1 MPTQTDPGYFFMP
14 NHIILI
20 GASEQPYSLGERIL
34 SNLLSTPFQGK
45 ITPVNPRHHTIA
57 GLPAYTSL
65 NKIPGS
71 ADLIIAVTPPDSYD
85 TLFKTCRKK
94 QLRHIILIQDWD
106 SLSAAEL
113 HTAETAIRKHHGNG
127 LNITACTTAGIQ
139 LPSLGLNIST
149 QDGYAAGH
157 TAILTG
163 NAAVSRQIDTVLKKL
178 HQGISR
184 HISLNYGISP
194 ITSSDWLNR
203 FGHSLHTKTAVLH
216 HNPEEDQRKLFSAI
230 RQFTRHT
237 PLILHI
243 TCRTTETDRAVLHCL
258 ARHCNFLISFNA
270 DDLEAALRAQLSDLP
285 PLSRLDILSDT
296 PAEWLHAHT
305 PENLTLHFPNLPH
318 HIRNGHLTG
327 TPTPSTCHDIA
338 SRQLARPDTQA
349 VLTILSPYGYE
360 DYKKTARA
368 LIRLSEQTA
377 KPLLVSSPFSDGI
390 THFDT
395 PTQAIRTLS
404 YRNTAAALKQAQLD
418 IAPPQPCRLKTPQPQ
433 NIKKALT
440 AANPSLL
447 AEALHLPPYRH
458 TTHNAVQFQF
468 GSHPLYGDILTARR
482 NGQTTA
488 VLPPFTTLDNRHL
501 ARFAELDDTQTL
513 DCFLHTLTV
522 IPEYR
527 QHILGITLNLNGG
540 QYNTDFDL
548 KAPETHNAPG
558 RKTTSKTVQTL
569 EHAAAK
575 MQSAAQYLKH
585 KNPAASE
592 FLRHTSEAAAE
603 LLSSKTATD
612 KKTPNVLPPYPE
624 AHPKILFLKNNMTV
638 TVSPLLPEDAEAKQ
652 KFIRKLSPEARYTR
666 FMTHTNE
673 LPEGTLARLCN
684 PDYYCEAAWTA
695 RDNNDNIVAVARHS
709 RLNRNECEFA
719 IALAEHM
726 RGSGL
731 AQKMMGLVIRTAAQQ
746 GYRAISADILKTNT
760 PMIKLAEKS
769 GFTLKESDT
778 EKNLYR
784 AYLNLAADKTTEK
797 TNKNLRTDHKIT

>member
-1 MPTQTDPGYFFMP
+1 MPAQTDPGYFFMP

-20 GASEQPYSLGERIL
+20 GASEQPYSLGERVL

-85 TLFKTCRKK
+85 TLLKTCRKK

-163 NAAVSRQIDTVLKKL
+163 NAAVSRQIDNILNKL
-178 HQGISR
+178 RQGTSR
-184 HISLNYGISP
+184 HISLHPGISP
-194 ITSSDWLNR
+194 ITSADWLNR

-216 HNPEEDQRKLFSAI
+216 HNPEEDQRRLFSAI

-243 TCRTTETDRAVLHCL
+243 TCLTTETDRAVLHC
-258 ARHCNFLISFNA
+258 
-270 DDLEAALRAQLSDLP
+270 
-285 PLSRLDILSDT
+285 
-296 PAEWLHAHT
+296 
-305 PENLTLHFPNLPH
+305 LTLHFPNLPH

-327 TPTPSTCHDIA
+327 TPTPSICHDIA

-349 VLTILSPYGYE
+349 VLTILGPSGHE

-395 PTQAIRTLS
+395 PAQAIRTLS

-433 NIKKALT
+433 NIKKALA
-440 AANPSLL
+440 AANPALL
-447 AEALHLPPYRH
+447 AEALHLPLPAH
-458 TTHNAVQFQF
+458 
-468 GSHPLYGDILTARR
+468 HP
-482 NGQTTA
+482 
-488 VLPPFTTLDNRHL
+488 
-501 ARFAELDDTQTL
+501 
-513 DCFLHTLTV
+513 
-522 IPEYR
+522 
-527 QHILGITLNLNGG
+527 
-540 QYNTDFDL
+540 
-548 KAPETHNAPG
+548 
-558 RKTTSKTVQTL
+558 
-569 EHAAAK
+569 
-575 MQSAAQYLKH
+575 
-585 KNPAASE
+585 
-592 FLRHTSEAAAE
+592 
-603 LLSSKTATD
+603 
-612 KKTPNVLPPYPE
+612 
-624 AHPKILFLKNNMTV
+624 
-638 TVSPLLPEDAEAKQ
+638 
-652 KFIRKLSPEARYTR
+652 
-666 FMTHTNE
+666 
-673 LPEGTLARLCN
+673 
-684 PDYYCEAAWTA
+684 
-695 RDNNDNIVAVARHS
+695 
-709 RLNRNECEFA
+709 
-719 IALAEHM
+719 
-726 RGSGL
+726 
-731 AQKMMGLVIRTAAQQ
+731 
-746 GYRAISADILKTNT
+746 
-760 PMIKLAEKS
+760 
-769 GFTLKESDT
+769 
-778 EKNLYR
+778 
-784 AYLNLAADKTTEK
+784 
-797 TNKNLRTDHKIT
+797 